1 MGRVDTEGAGVR
13 RRLMFCSTG
22 AQQVICFDF
31 VKSVIDRSNG
41 YEGVAAE
48 FLSGRGGGNSTGVGV
63 NAVRKWARTLP
74 RGSSVIDLGC
84 GPGFP
89 ITEVL
94 VTEGLDVFAVDGA
107 PSFVQAFRR
116 NLPNTPV
123 VCEAVQDSRFFDRTF
138 DAVLAWGLIFLLSPE
153 DQLRLIHR
161 IAEILAP
168 GGQLLFTSCAGT
180 EPLAW
185 NDAMTGLESRSLGAE
200 EYRRQ
205 LAAVGLSVTRE
216 YEDEGQNHYF
226 DVIKTAW

>member
-1 MGRVDTEGAGVR
+1 M
-13 RRLMFCSTG
+13 
-22 AQQVICFDF
+22 
-31 VKSVIDRSNG
+31 DRSNG

-48 FLSGRGGGNSTGVGV
+48 FLARRGSGRSTGIGV
-63 NAVRKWARTLP
+63 NAVRKWARTLA
-74 RGSSVIDLGC
+74 RGASVIDLGC

-94 VTEGLDVFAVDGA
+94 VAEGLKVFAIDAA

-138 DAVLAWGLIFLLSPE
+138 DGVLAWGLMFLLSPE
-153 DQLRLIHR
+153 DQRRVIQR

-168 GGQLLFTSCAGT
+168 GGRLLFTSCAGA
-180 EPLAW
+180 EPLVW
-185 NDAMTGLESRSLGAE
+185 RDAMTGLESRSLGAK
-200 EYRRQ
+200 EYRSQ
-205 LAAVGLSVTRE
+205 LSAVGLSVTGE

-226 DVIKTAW
+226 DVLKAV